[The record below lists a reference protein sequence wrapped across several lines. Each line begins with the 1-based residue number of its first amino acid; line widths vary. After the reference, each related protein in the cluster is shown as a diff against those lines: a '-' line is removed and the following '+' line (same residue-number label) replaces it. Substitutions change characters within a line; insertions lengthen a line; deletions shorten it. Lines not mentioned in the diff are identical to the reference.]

1 MTGPVGNLDQVVFLK
16 FLQKPMKMAMYAL
29 MQLLQIRGTSVS
41 RVGKRYNINCQ
52 DIQYYTLVNELRR

>member
-41 RVGKRYNINCQ
+41 RVGKRYNILEEEQ
-52 DIQYYTLVNELRR
+52 DV